1 MENIMQNTADAF
13 WKAHFPDFIGQTL
26 TERQALDTEFW
37 DKLQIALE
45 SSDVETA
52 YAVLLSNL
60 AMRVET
66 SDMYNRIKRITKWT
80 WDDKRK

>member
-1 MENIMQNTADAF
+1 MQKTANAF
-13 WKAHFPDFIGQTL
+13 WQAHFPELVGQTM

-37 DKLQIALE
+37 DKLQTALE
-45 SSDVETA
+45 SADVDTA

-66 SDMYNRIKRITKWT
+66 SEMYTRIKRITKWT